1 MPRVQIEIPDPPAN
15 WLVALSSSHPED
27 EFRILASYPGENGT
41 IGILEARTRNPN
53 AIREEL
59 GEVEDLHSF
68 REMDSDGE
76 VVIIEY
82 RSPEPKM
89 QRLVSDSGTV
99 PRYPVVFRDGTVT
112 ATQATSHAQL
122 SELTDSFESAG
133 IAYNIR
139 SLVQSLDP
147 DDLITARQQQFIE
160 KAVDR
165 GYYETPR
172 GCTLTELAAEMDVHK
187 TTAGDVLHRAERRI
201 ITEFVARQS

>member
-1 MPRVQIEIPDPPAN
+1 
-15 WLVALSSSHPED
+15 
-27 EFRILASYPGENGT
+27 
-41 IGILEARTRNPN
+41 TRNPN

-82 RSPEPKM
+82 CSPEPKM
-89 QRLVSDSGTV
+89 QRLVSESGTV
-99 PRYPVVFRDGTVT
+99 PHYPVVFRDGTVT

-172 GCTLTELAAEMDVHK
+172 RCTLTELAAEMDVHK
-187 TTAGDVLHRAERRI
+187 TTAGDILHRAERRI